1 MTAESTRAEPAPSP
15 AELRPGDRIGRYVVE
30 GLLGS
35 GGMGVVVAAHDPE
48 LARQVAVKL
57 VRPGA
62 GDRPYRQRLVR
73 EARAMAKLEHDNV
86 VRVYDAGEHDGE
98 VFVAMELVR
107 GETVGRWMRAA
118 PRPWREV
125 LARFVA
131 A

>member
-1 MTAESTRAEPAPSP
+1 M
-15 AELRPGDRIGRYVVE
+15 
-30 GLLGS
+30 
-35 GGMGVVVAAHDPE
+35 GMVVAVHDPE

-62 GDRPYRQRLVR
+62 DDRPYRQRLVR
-73 EARAMAKLEHDNV
+73 EARAMAQLEHDNV

-107 GETVGRWMRAA
+107 GETVGSWMRAV

-131 A
+131 AGRGLAAAHQAGLVHRDFKPDRLCLRIASGG